1 MSVLEHA
8 IAVAARAHAGYLA
21 EDGEP
26 YIFHPLRVMMALDDE
41 DERIVGVLHDVPE
54 KTALSLA
61 GLKAEG
67 FLEHII
73 AAIDSV
79 SRRQGEDYFDF
90 VQRTR
95 ENDLGRRVKI
105 ADLQDNIENVKSR
118 LDDPQA
124 RKKLGKYEEALR
136 QLLQT

>member
-54 KTALSLA
+54 KTAWSLD

-124 RKKLGKYEEALR
+124 RKKLDKYEEALR
-136 QLLQT
+136 RLL

>member
-8 IAVAARAHAGYLA
+8 IAVAARAHAGHLA
-21 EDGEP
+21 ENGEP
-26 YIFHPLRVMMALDDE
+26 YIFHPLRVMLALDAE

-54 KTALSLA
+54 KTGWSLDV
-61 GLKAEG
+61 LRAEG
-67 FLEHII
+67 FLDHII

-105 ADLQDNIENVKSR
+105 ADLQDNIEHVKSR
-118 LDDPQA
+118 LEDPEA

-136 QLLQT
+136 RLL